1 MKPHQVSTVHGSA
14 GNPTNAGAVP
24 GSSGAQSSRWGG
36 EPALRGARVERD
48 TQPKPRD
55 RQKWRRSLLHLV
67 PLSISSQGDLTIIH
81 WQKIVHTGKSIEQNH
96 NMISIKGSGYYFI
109 YTQVLY
115 EDQTFVMGH
124 IVRRRIPGSHTGE
137 ENLLRCTCNM
147 PKEHPFATCYGAG
160 IYKLQKGDTIEL
172 VIPRNSARVSK
183 EKDSTFMGLLKLG
196 PT

>member
-1 MKPHQVSTVHGSA
+1 MAPRWVSIVHGSA
-14 GNPTNAGAVP
+14 TNPTSVGAVP
-24 GSSGAQSSRWGG
+24 GISGAQSSPWGG
-36 EPALRGARVERD
+36 EPAARVERD
-48 TQPKPRD
+48 IQSKPRD

-67 PLSISSQGDLTIIH
+67 PLSISSQGDVTIIH

-96 NMISIKGSGYYFI
+96 NTISIKGSGYYFI

-124 IVRRRIPGSHTGE
+124 IVKRRVPGSHTGE

-147 PKEHPFATCYGAG
+147 PKEHPFATCYSAG
-160 IYKLQKGDTIEL
+160 IYQLQKGDTIEL
-172 VIPRNSARVSK
+172 VIPRNSASISK